1 MNQSVLGLTDSFKKF
16 FDKVGLLD
24 LRYFFFSR
32 ISQSS
37 SFVTNLEFFLI
48 FEGVEMIG

>member
-24 LRYFFFSR
+24 LRYFFSVEFH
-32 ISQSS
+32 SQAP
-37 SFVTNLEFFLI
+37 FVTNLEFFLI